1 MNPSRFHAGELQVQ
15 ARAGVPAEYAQR
27 ASAAIRDHMP
37 DQHRQFFG
45 QLPLFFL
52 GALGAD
58 GQPWATVLAGAP
70 GFVTAPDAR
79 TLRIGGG
86 LLPGDPLQGQLL
98 PGRRVGGLGLVAA
111 TRRRN
116 RVNGVIEAVDGN
128 VLRIAVEQS
137 FGNCPQYIQ
146 QRAPRAV
153 TPRAAPLVV
162 RAAALDDRDL
172 ALIGRAE
179 TLFIASANP
188 DAQADTRADA
198 ARGVDVSHRGGR
210 PGFVHA
216 DAGGTLLVPDFMG
229 NSFFNTLGNLAVY
242 PRAGLL
248 FVDFDSGDLLH
259 LAVEGEIVWD
269 GPLVE
274 AFEGAE
280 RLLRLRV
287 REVVRNVG
295 ALPLRWS
302 EAQPAAQL
310 ARTGDWHAAAQE
322 LERKKGHKLSLATL

>member
-1 MNPSRFHAGELQVQ
+1 MNTPRFHAGELQVQ
-15 ARAGVPAEYAQR
+15 ARAGVPAEFARR

-37 DQHRQFFG
+37 EPHRQFFS

-52 GALGAD
+52 GAVDAD

-70 GFVTAPDAR
+70 GFIASPDAR
-79 TLRIGGG
+79 TLRIAGG
-86 LLPGDPLQGQLL
+86 LLPGDPLQGELL
-98 PGRRVGGLGLVAA
+98 PGRHVGGLGLVPT

-116 RVNGVIEAVDGN
+116 RVNGVIDAVDGK
-128 VLRIAVEQS
+128 VLTVAVHQS

-146 QRAPRAV
+146 QREPHAAMPPAEPLVMRAV
-153 TPRAAPLVV
+153 V
-162 RAAALDDRDL
+162 LDERDRL
-172 ALIGRAE
+172 LIESAD
-179 TLFIASANP
+179 TFFIASANL
-188 DAQADTRADA
+188 DAQAGA

-216 DAGGTLLVPDFMG
+216 DADGTLLVPDFAG
-229 NSFFNTLGNLAVY
+229 NFFFNTLGNLVAT

-248 FVDFDSGDLLH
+248 FVDFESGDLLH
-259 LAVEGEIVWD
+259 LAVEGDIVWD

-280 RLLRLRV
+280 RLLRFRV

-302 EAQPAAQL
+302 EAQPAPQL
-310 ARTGDWHAAAQE
+310 ARTGDWDEAARA
-322 LERKKGHKLSLATL
+322 LERKKGHKLTLATL